1 MSLSDLYLG
10 QNEDGEDSRKLKRQN
25 QTSKARTAAQLTF
38 QRRRLERSLKKT
50 EEAEGDADQAA
61 KASFQSEF
69 LASSSTKW
77 NPVEDVPDQG
87 LGSADVGNG
96 RRRAVFL
103 YFRSFVIAVCNLFL
117 QSSSPQNLR
126 EQEPHIRHVISINI
140 NDDTNIKLGSGKRGS
155 AEVRSVMN
163 NVQQHVVIKR
173 PLDWDDMPAAWFCVH
188 QPMVALE
195 RADTSNLYAEFMS
208 WILCFC
214 GYVGWRFRAWGM
226 PRHIFQSVERQTM
239 CFVGD
244 ALKVN
249 DALFQ
254 RVTQAVQSQPGDQP
268 KKNLALQI
276 HCAIHQV
283 ALTRKTLALGFHG
296 FWSTLVR
303 LGHLFSSH
311 SFRQKFRAAMA
322 KVIQQNFLYLEV
334 ASLPPE
340 VEQWNQLKINHLRMY
355 EDTGHMGFG
364 GSANKGRRFSKRLK
378 ALTRHMQKDNGD
390 PRSPMFTHWCTGASC
405 CPGGQQEAL
414 AFLMTSFLDMF
425 DYMCVPLLYRWKHAM
440 AANNFVM
447 DGFFWHEILPRT
459 LAAMPTLKC
468 HLAQWFI

>member
-155 AEVRSVMN
+155 AEVRSVM
-163 NVQQHVVIKR
+163 K
-173 PLDWDDMPAAWFCVH
+173 
-188 QPMVALE
+188 ALLIGMTCQLLGFVC
-195 RADTSNLYAEFMS
+195 TSQWWLWSGLRLQTCMLNLCLGSF
-208 WILCFC
+208 
-214 GYVGWRFRAWGM
+214 V
-226 PRHIFQSVERQTM
+226 
-239 CFVGD
+239 FVGMLAGVFVHGACLAIFSR
-244 ALKVN
+244 ALS
-249 DALFQ
+249 D
-254 RVTQAVQSQPGDQP
+254 
-268 KKNLALQI
+268 
-276 HCAIHQV
+276 
-283 ALTRKTLALGFHG
+283 
-296 FWSTLVR
+296 
-303 LGHLFSSH
+303 
-311 SFRQKFRAAMA
+311 
-322 KVIQQNFLYLEV
+322 
-334 ASLPPE
+334 
-340 VEQWNQLKINHLRMY
+340 
-355 EDTGHMGFG
+355 
-364 GSANKGRRFSKRLK
+364 KR
-378 ALTRHMQKDNGD
+378 
-390 PRSPMFTHWCTGASC
+390 
-405 CPGGQQEAL
+405 
-414 AFLMTSFLDMF
+414 
-425 DYMCVPLLYRWKHAM
+425 CVL
-440 AANNFVM
+440 
-447 DGFFWHEILPRT
+447 
-459 LAAMPTLKC
+459 
-468 HLAQWFI
+468 